1 MLGRYATCPASNKLV
16 HWAIPTVRYRPIA
29 DVHIDSAGIKMAVL
43 FAARLARIG
52 GTMIAWLVGVTVIV
66 EVINNG

>member
-1 MLGRYATCPASNKLV
+1 LFDDFSRVFTQSGPV
-16 HWAIPTVRYRPIA
+16 A

-43 FAARLARIG
+43 LTARLVRIG
-52 GTMIAWLVGVTVIV
+52 GTMIGRLMGVTVIV